1 MVLAYLR
8 LEQSTNAGVGVRQR
22 GHSCG
27 HVDYFMWEEFPSY
40 RISMNICNLSLIFFP
55 IREL

>member
-1 MVLAYLR
+1 MNTVQRGEGGL
-8 LEQSTNAGVGVRQR
+8 RQR

-40 RISMNICNLSLIFFP
+40 RISIHVREHTQPLFTLLSN
-55 IREL
+55 